1 MPRCSS
7 GSEDS
12 KATSVVAFI
21 LYDLETSGL
30 SKRFDQILQFAAV
43 RTDPDLVETHR
54 FETKSRLMPHVVPS
68 PQALLVT
75 GHTFDD
81 ANSLSRQSHYSM
93 VCEVANTLASW
104 CSATFLG
111 YNSIRFDE
119 EFLRQAFYQCL
130 HPVFLT
136 NTNGNAR
143 ADVLNLMRAAT
154 TLYPSVVHVGFEPD
168 GRPTHRLGAV
178 AAANGIVS
186 HKVHDAAADVDAML
200 GLCRLVRAGAPDLW
214 STFLR
219 FSTKVAVLDFVRDE
233 EAFAYF
239 DYFGRPQVMH
249 FLTRVGISP
258 NDANSHYCL
267 DLACDIDALRRLNDG
282 ELAARM
288 TVEPRPIRRLKVN
301 ASPLLYPLWDIDAER
316 FHDLTEDECARRA
329 SSVRNDPEFMAAL
342 TRAAATLDLAY
353 PPSDHVEEQIYGGT
367 FISDADAELCRQF
380 HGVPWEAR
388 PDIVHRFQDVRL
400 KRLGRRLIYF
410 ESPHLLDEAQRRVIA
425 DDIAARRR
433 GEGKYASPPWMTIA
447 AALSELESIQSGV
460 TDAFKRPFYELR

>member
-1 MPRCSS
+1 M
-7 GSEDS
+7 
-12 KATSVVAFI
+12 AFI

-30 SKRFDQILQFAAV
+30 NKRFDQILQFAAV
-43 RTDPDLVETHR
+43 RTDADLHETHR
-54 FETKSRLMPHVVPS
+54 LETKSCLMPHVVPS

-75 GHTFDD
+75 GHTLAD
-81 ANSLSRQSHYSM
+81 ASSPSRQSHYSM
-93 VCEVANTLASW
+93 VCEVADTLASW
-104 CSATFLG
+104 CPATFLG

-119 EFLRQAFYQCL
+119 EFLRQAFYHCL
-130 HPVFLT
+130 HPIFLT

-154 TLYPSVVHVGFEPD
+154 TLYPSVVHAGLEPD

-219 FSTKVAVLDFVRDE
+219 FSSKAAVVDFVRDE
-233 EAFAYF
+233 DAFAYF

-258 NDANSHYCL
+258 RDANAHYCL
-267 DLACDIDALRRLNDG
+267 DLASDIDALRKLDDG

-288 TVEPRPIRRLKVN
+288 TEEPRPIRRLKVN
-301 ASPLLYPLWDIDAER
+301 ASPLLYPLWDIDADR
-316 FHDLTEDECARRA
+316 FLDLTEDECTRRA

-342 TRAAATLDLAY
+342 TRAAASLEPTYAS
-353 PPSDHVEEQIYGGT
+353 SDHVEEQIYGGN
-367 FISDADAELCRQF
+367 FFSDTDAELCRRF
-380 HGVPWEAR
+380 HDLPWEER
-388 PDIVHRFQDVRL
+388 SDLVHRFQDVRL

-410 ESPHLLDEAQRRVIA
+410 ESPHLLDEAERRMIA
-425 DDIAARRR
+425 NDIAARRR
-433 GEGKYASPPWMTIA
+433 GDGKYASPPWMTIA
-447 AALSELESIQSGV
+447 AALSELESIEAEL
-460 TDAFKRPFYELR
+460 TDAFKKPFYDLR

>member
-1 MPRCSS
+1 M
-7 GSEDS
+7 
-12 KATSVVAFI
+12 AFI

-30 SKRFDQILQFAAV
+30 NKRFDQILQFAAV
-43 RTDPDLVETHR
+43 RTDADLNETHR

-75 GHTFDD
+75 GHTLADVD
-81 ANSLSRQSHYSM
+81 SPSRQSHYSM
-93 VCEVANTLASW
+93 VCKVANALASW
-104 CSATFLG
+104 CPATFLG

-119 EFLRQAFYQCL
+119 EFLRQAFYHCL
-130 HPVFLT
+130 HPIFLT

-154 TLYPSVVHVGFEPD
+154 TLYPSVVNAGLEPD

-200 GLCRLVRAGAPDLW
+200 DLCRLVRAGAPDLW

-219 FSTKVAVLDFVRDE
+219 FSSKAAVVDFVRDE
-233 EAFAYF
+233 DAFAYF

-258 NDANSHYCL
+258 RDANAHYCL
-267 DLACDIDALRRLNDG
+267 DLASDIDALRKLDDG

-301 ASPLLYPLWDIDAER
+301 ASPLLYPLWDIDAGR
-316 FHDLTEDECARRA
+316 FHDLTEDECERRA
-329 SSVRNDPEFMAAL
+329 SSVRADPEFMAAL
-342 TRAAATLDLAY
+342 TRTAASLEPTYA
-353 PPSDHVEEQIYGGT
+353 PSDHVEEQIYGGT
-367 FISDADAELCRQF
+367 FFSDADAELCRRF
-380 HGVPWEAR
+380 HGLPWEAR
-388 PDIVHRFQDVRL
+388 SDLVHRFQDVRL

-410 ESPHLLDEAQRRVIA
+410 ESPHLLDEAERRVIA

-433 GEGKYASPPWMTIA
+433 GDGKYVSPPWMTIA
-447 AALSELESIQSGV
+447 AALSELKSIEAEL
-460 TDAFKRPFYELR
+460 TDAFKKPFYDLR